1 MCIVLELALH
11 GACNCAFWSRL
22 GRVAKADV
30 VVVAYTYMAQHRGS
44 QTYVP
49 TEQRF
54 LACLIALGNYL
65 ILIKVVFCPMAVT
78 NVPRELWT
86 SSKIDAGQATETEGV
101 LGVDGQ

>member
-11 GACNCAFWSRL
+11 SACNCAFWSRL

-49 TEQRF
+49 AEQRF
-54 LACLIALGNYL
+54 LELP

-78 NVPRELWT
+78 NIPGELWT
-86 SSKIDAGQATETEGV
+86 SSKIDAGQAAETEGV
-101 LGVDGQ
+101 FGVDGQ